1 MNSVTIRTALK
12 RLRTNL
18 QLSPQDV
25 SVLLHSKYS
34 IEVSAQTL
42 LDYEAGSS
50 TPDISHFLALCKLY
64 DCPDVLH
71 TFGYSD
77 ENFAFCKLLPEEQQI
92 INNYRKLPT
101 LEKNM
106 ILGALGIKKER
117 VLQRI
122 ALLTDKGILLSLT
135 S

>member
-12 RLRTNL
+12 RLRINL

-25 SVLLHSKYS
+25 SALLHSKYS

-71 TFGYSD
+71 TFGYNSQKS
-77 ENFAFCKLLPEEQQI
+77 AFFGLCSEEQQI
-92 INNYRKLPT
+92 INEYRKLPAS
-101 LEKNM
+101 EKNM